1 MPSAVKSGPRVQPQA
16 DFELKSSFH
25 WLEALSRIKDA

>member
-1 MPSAVKSGPRVQPQA
+1 VQPQA